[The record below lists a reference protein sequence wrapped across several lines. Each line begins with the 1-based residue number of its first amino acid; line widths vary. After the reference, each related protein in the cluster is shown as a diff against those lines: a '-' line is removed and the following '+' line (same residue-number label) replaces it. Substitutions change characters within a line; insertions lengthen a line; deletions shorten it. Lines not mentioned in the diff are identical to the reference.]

1 MRIRYIAATA
11 IMLALAS
18 NAAPSFAQTVDFDG
32 TRENVNP
39 LSPPGTGRCA
49 PPYFNTVNIAP
60 GAVSSTGTSNIGTF
74 ESTQSHCI
82 TSPPPTD
89 VVDGEFTY
97 TFRAGDS
104 ITGTYSGNVAA
115 GSTPGQFIGTE
126 NLVITGG
133 TGRFVGA
140 VGTILET
147 GDLGF
152 ANGFATFAGT
162 VDGTITTTA
171 TTTQGNFATAF
182 GDGTAAMADFASAYG
197 GLSIATGVRSTAV
210 GSQAEAI
217 AANATA
223 IGNQALA
230 NGVAATA
237 LGDQTTASA
246 LRSTAVGVNA
256 QATAIAAT
264 ALGHNTVAS
273 ALAATAVGVSAHATQ
288 TGATAVGRFA
298 TADFAGSTAIGATAT
313 TTAANQVAL
322 GGMGSSV
329 RIGDID
335 ASIAAQTGPLG
346 VATVDANGTLGRDT
360 TLFANVAALQ
370 GASIGMA
377 SQLGLLDDRV
387 TTLFDLREVDRR
399 DFRQGVAAAT
409 AMGQAPFPSEPGRTS
424 YILNGAVFRGEPA
437 VGGSLMHRLNSDTPF
452 AIGLG
457 FSFAGNKNNAF
468 RAGVAGEF

>member
-1 MRIRYIAATA
+1 
-11 IMLALAS
+11 MLIKTQF
-18 NAAPSFAQTVDFDG
+18 AAPLAAAALLCSTSAFAQTVDFDG

-39 LSPPGTGRCA
+39 LSPPGTGRCV

-60 GAVSSTGTSNIGTF
+60 GAVSSTGTSSIGTF

-104 ITGTYSGNVAA
+104 ITGTYSGNVVA
-115 GSTPGQFIGTE
+115 GSNPGQFIGTE

-140 VGTILET
+140 AGTILET

-182 GDGTAAMADFASAYG
+182 GDGTAALADFASAYG
-197 GLSIATGVRSTAV
+197 GLSIATGVRSTAI
-210 GSQAEAI
+210 GSLAEAT
-217 AANATA
+217 APNATA
-223 IGNQALA
+223 LGNQALA
-230 NGVAATA
+230 SGEASTA

-246 LRSTAVGVNA
+246 LRATAVGANA
-256 QATAIAAT
+256 QATAIAST

-273 ALAATAVGVSAHATQ
+273 ALASTAVGVSAHATQ
-288 TGATAVGRFA
+288 TGATAVGRLA
-298 TADFAGSTAIGATAT
+298 TADFAGSTAIGANAT
-313 TTAANQVAL
+313 TTAVNQVAL
-322 GGMGSSV
+322 GGTGSSV
-329 RIGDID
+329 RIGDIA
-335 ASIAAQTGPLG
+335 ASTAAQTGPVG
-346 VATVDANGTLGRDT
+346 IATVDANGTLGRDT
-360 TLFANVAALQ
+360 ALFANVAALQ
-370 GASIGMA
+370 STA
-377 SQLGLLDDRV
+377 GLLDDRV
-387 TTLFDLREVDRR
+387 TTLFDLRDVDRR

-424 YILNGAVFRGEPA
+424 YILNGAVFRGETA
-437 VGGSLMHRLNSDTPF
+437 VGGSLMHRLNSDTPI

-457 FSFAGNKNNAF
+457 FSFAGNRNNAF